1 MLDPEAATLPPA
13 AGHNNTLQIS
23 LIVLVSV
30 HANLHIALYR
40 ERGKLY
46 SWTSSTQN
54 RCQHLYHKRE
64 RRGVALNASAERE
77 GKGTRREGALAR
89 VAHLALLFSALG
101 VLMARQRIQESL
113 NIIKGGITLMKQC
126 IRL

>member
-1 MLDPEAATLPPA
+1 MPEMRLKSNVGPGNPPHCAWSVQSMGPAFVLDPEAATLPAA

-46 SWTSSTQN
+46 SWTSSSNN

-64 RRGVALNASAERE
+64 RRGVALNACAE
-77 GKGTRREGALAR
+77 
-89 VAHLALLFSALG
+89 
-101 VLMARQRIQESL
+101 
-113 NIIKGGITLMKQC
+113 
-126 IRL
+126 